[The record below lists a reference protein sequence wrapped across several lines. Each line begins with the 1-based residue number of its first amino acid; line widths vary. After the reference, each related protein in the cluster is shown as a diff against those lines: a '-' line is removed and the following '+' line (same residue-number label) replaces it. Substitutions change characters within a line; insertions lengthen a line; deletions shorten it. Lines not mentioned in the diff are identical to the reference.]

1 MRTSL
6 APFIISTV
14 TIGIAFVGVSAICS
28 IVAYSVVERAW
39 MIPHETVIKPFQSQ
53 VQTAEFRLSGHEQL
67 RNILLIPSAAP
78 VPPVL

>member
-1 MRTSL
+1 
-6 APFIISTV
+6 
-14 TIGIAFVGVSAICS
+14 
-28 IVAYSVVERAW
+28 

-67 RNILLIPSAAP
+67 RKILLIPSAAP